1 MNRLRRLLFIVVA
14 TGFCATA
21 FAQFDE
27 SGISAGFF
35 DSSKEKDINFSEFH
49 LPPLAVLF
57 ENAKSTPQIVTLEKA
72 RQLAQ
77 AEVAKQ
83 KRHIYSYVR
92 GHASYSYGKTDMW
105 GNNSTTTSP
114 MIYQFQGSEQSYWN
128 VGVNL
133 NVPLEDI
140 LDWSPSIKRKKIDV
154 DQATLAKDI
163 AYDQLKLQIASLY
176 VKITNNLV
184 SLKTLGEAAAAYQG
198 AGALNRED
206 FENGNMS
213 IEGYA
218 HTKLYE
224 SGQVQSYQALQTE
237 ITTDILTLEI
247 ITHTPIITNST
258 TEITLDTVLKKSDK
272 DFAKEQKVIKKR
284 VQKSIK
290 ETEKREKALEKA
302 EKKAEKAAA
311 KALKRKK

>member
-1 MNRLRRLLFIVVA
+1 
-14 TGFCATA
+14 
-21 FAQFDE
+21 
-27 SGISAGFF
+27 
-35 DSSKEKDINFSEFH
+35 
-49 LPPLAVLF
+49 
-57 ENAKSTPQIVTLEKA
+57 
-72 RQLAQ
+72 
-77 AEVAKQ
+77 
-83 KRHIYSYVR
+83 
-92 GHASYSYGKTDMW
+92 MW

-133 NVPLEDI
+133 SVPIEDI
-140 LDWSPSIKRKKIDV
+140 LDWSPSVKRKRLEL
-154 DQATLAKDI
+154 DQAALAKDI

-184 SLKTLGEAAAAYQG
+184 SLKTMGEAAAAYQG

-213 IEGYA
+213 IEAYA

-224 SGQVQSYQALQTE
+224 SGQVVNYQELQTV

-258 TEITLDTVLKKSDK
+258 TEITLDTAIKKTDK
-272 DFAKEQKVIKKR
+272 EVAKEKKVLKKR

>member
-1 MNRLRRLLFIVVA
+1 MNIFRRLIFILA
-14 TGFCATA
+14 IASTSTTA
-21 FAQFDE
+21 LAQFNE

-35 DSSKEKDINFSEFH
+35 DASNEKDINFSEFH

-57 ENAKSTPQIVTLEKA
+57 ENAKSTPQIITLEKA

-83 KRHIYSYVR
+83 KKHIFSYVN

-133 NVPLEDI
+133 SVPIEDI
-140 LDWSPSIKRKKIDV
+140 LDWSPSVKRKRLEL
-154 DQATLAKDI
+154 DQAALAKDI

-184 SLKTLGEAAAAYQG
+184 SLKTMGEAAAAYQG

-213 IEGYA
+213 IEAYA

-224 SGQVQSYQALQTE
+224 SGQVVSYQELQTV

-258 TEITLDTVLKKSDK
+258 TEITLDTAIKKTDK
-272 DFAKEQKVIKKR
+272 EVAKEKKVLKKR